1 MSSGAAPVCL
11 GAEHAV
17 ELGELLEFVGDWL
30 LSDRA
35 CGVVA
40 DSLTGFCGGGYGVEE
55 LRADLARFAFLLGG
69 DGERFVF
76 GDDR

>member
-1 MSSGAAPVCL
+1 VSGDAAPVCL
-11 GAEHAV
+11 RAEHAI
-17 ELGELLEFVGDWL
+17 ELGELLEFLGDWL

-40 DSLTGFCGGGYGVEE
+40 DSLTGFCGGGYGIEE
-55 LRADLARFAFLLGG
+55 LRADLARLAFVVGG

-76 GDDR
+76 GADR